1 MDHVN
6 VQVVELSEDNIPEA
20 SRLMAQCKNMDG
32 SNELQ
37 LLACQE
43 SLLRLLRYPHA
54 FCLLARIEDHY
65 AGFLTYNWGFST
77 SRGLPILRIQ
87 DVYTAPPYR
96 RKGAARQLL
105 LHART
110 IAEKA
115 GANRMQL
122 ETDLNNAAARPLY
135 EELGFIWMEQ
145 KIVYMYPMNGWRQP
159 DKVR

>member
-1 MDHVN
+1 MDHGN
-6 VQVVELSEDNIPEA
+6 VQVVELSEDIIPEA
-20 SRLMAQCKNMDG
+20 SRLIAQFKNLDV
-32 SNELQ
+32 SNEQRLSE
-37 LLACQE
+37 CQE
-43 SLLRLLRYPHA
+43 TLLRLLRYPHA
-54 FCLLARIEDHY
+54 FCLLARIEDQY
-65 AGFLTYNWGFST
+65 AGFLTYNWGLST

-122 ETDLNNAAARPLY
+122 ETDLTNKAARPLY
-135 EELGFIWMEQ
+135 EELGFLWMEQ
-145 KIVYMYPMNGWRQP
+145 KIVYMYPMNGWRRP
-159 DKVR
+159 DEA